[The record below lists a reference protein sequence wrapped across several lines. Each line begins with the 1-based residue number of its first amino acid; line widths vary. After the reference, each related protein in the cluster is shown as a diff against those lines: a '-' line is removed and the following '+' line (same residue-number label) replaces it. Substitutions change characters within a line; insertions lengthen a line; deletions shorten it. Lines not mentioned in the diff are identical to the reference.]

1 MTENTRKPLKLA
13 LHAMDSRAVKTMM
26 QFLLGPC
33 EGAAIVVNTAEDAD
47 VDVFDA
53 DLPASKNLLE
63 QCLQENA
70 QKPVIV
76 LSVEDFVHEGVL
88 HLKKPVNTDAM
99 LVVLN
104 QARTLADELSKQSV
118 QQQTSPASK
127 GTEQAFMDLFNDELY
142 HFITASTWDEPP
154 VPKTVAETLRVVV
167 APEILPQIP
176 VEPVSAPETI
186 AEEPEQQPDEPEAEA
201 EEAAPETPV
210 QAIAE
215 PEQPVLKT
223 YTINLEGNKTSKHQI
238 SMRMDENNTNKYNG
252 LDEIDFYEYLGTI
265 DKIDPDDPK
274 QFKDASY
281 NPKDYFQGYF
291 QFALASCRTKNQ
303 PIMLQSDWCP
313 IALLPFTQE
322 VWLDARDSELKAFA
336 EIRLK
341 HKSIATEIYASPID
355 PKTMTMNGALDKFQN
370 MDAFSWKL
378 ASWTSK
384 GRYPQDIDY
393 RLPVYLSHW
402 PNFTRLLITPHAL
415 RIAALLNQG
424 PRTMG
429 NIAELLNIKP
439 QHVFVFISAA
449 YAIGLAGQA
458 RRMADNL
465 VQPPE
470 LTPDKSQGSLG
481 RFMNKLRGNKT

>member
-1 MTENTRKPLKLA
+1 MTENTTKPLKLA
-13 LHAMDSRAVKTMM
+13 LHAMDSRAIKTMM
-26 QFLLGPC
+26 LFLLGPC
-33 EGAAIVVNTAEDAD
+33 EGAAIVVNKAEDAD

-53 DLPASKNLLE
+53 DLPASKNLLA
-63 QCLQENA
+63 QWLPENVL
-70 QKPVIV
+70 KPVIV
-76 LSVEDFVHEGVL
+76 LSAGDFMHEGIL
-88 HLKKPVNTDAM
+88 HLKKPINTDAM
-99 LVVLN
+99 LVLLD
-104 QARTLADELSKQSV
+104 QARILTDELSKQSV
-118 QQQTSPASK
+118 QRQTSPVDK
-127 GTEQAFMDLFNDELY
+127 DTELAVIDLFNDELFD
-142 HFITASTWDEPP
+142 FITASTWDEPP
-154 VPKTVAETLRVVV
+154 VPKSVAETLRVVV

-176 VEPVSAPETI
+176 VEPEPAPEVI
-186 AEEPEQQPDEPEAEA
+186 VEEPEQQAD
-201 EEAAPETPV
+201 
-210 QAIAE
+210 E
-215 PEQPVLKT
+215 PEQPALKT
-223 YTINLEGNKTSKHQI
+223 YVINLEGNKTSKHQL
-238 SMRMDENNTNKYNG
+238 SMCLDENNSNKYNG

-265 DKIDPDDPK
+265 DKIDPNDPK

-291 QFALASCRTKNQ
+291 QFALESCRAKNQ

-313 IALLPFTQE
+313 IALLPFTEE
-322 VWLDARDSELKAFA
+322 VWLDAGDSELKSFA

-355 PKTMTMNGALDKFQN
+355 PKTMTMDGAVDKFQN

-393 RLPVYLSHW
+393 RLPIYLSHW

-429 NIAELLNIKP
+429 NIAELLNIEP

-449 YAIGLAGQA
+449 YAIGIAGQA

-470 LTPDKSQGSLG
+470 LAPDKSPGSLG